1 MLVAVLILL
10 NLPLFLFIGWLA
22 FDTAS
27 GASQT
32 FFETT
37 VAVLKIILI
46 PWIVRRALGMDDY
59 NAVGILPIAGF
70 FIACGMILFG
80 EIRLLKWLGWIESPP
95 SAEAVALLLRLSGVV
110 YS

>member
-70 FIACGMILFG
+70 F
-80 EIRLLKWLGWIESPP
+80 LKWLGWIESPP